1 MNWSRSATTAGK
13 DSTPYELTGFPV
25 RCPLNYFLYSY
36 VEVDAK
42 PYSALES
49 RLACRGALSRAAQ
62 AKLTLGMTR
71 RFLVCAV
78 AQVVR
83 PGIFPNSSEDALLV
97 LPLNTDAVNRNITV
111 S

>member
-1 MNWSRSATTAGK
+1 MPAQLLPLFLRRGGRQNRIARSSPGWPAA
-13 DSTPYELTGFPV
+13 
-25 RCPLNYFLYSY
+25 
-36 VEVDAK
+36 
-42 PYSALES
+42 
-49 RLACRGALSRAAQ
+49 ALSRAAQ